1 MTLKDFVCDSIR
13 NKSTDSL
20 LFILNFQV
28 YKNKIYPL
36 FRSILKVNISV
47 TYIKKKILAESPP
60 KVSITFLNS
69 LVITKMSTKN
79 LTSAIYQIVSD
90 NIIVAESVYND
101 YLIMNILV
109 ILIWWPYSRIGEDM
123 TIYEALFCS
132 KYSKKYTI
140 A

>member
-1 MTLKDFVCDSIR
+1 M
-13 NKSTDSL
+13 
-20 LFILNFQV
+20 
-28 YKNKIYPL
+28 
-36 FRSILKVNISV
+36 
-47 TYIKKKILAESPP
+47 AESPP

-90 NIIVAESVYND
+90 NIIVEESVYND

-132 KYSKKYTI
+132 K
-140 A
+140 

>member
-1 MTLKDFVCDSIR
+1 M
-13 NKSTDSL
+13 
-20 LFILNFQV
+20 
-28 YKNKIYPL
+28 
-36 FRSILKVNISV
+36 
-47 TYIKKKILAESPP
+47 LAESPP
-60 KVSITFLNS
+60 KVSITFLNF

-132 KYSKKYTI
+132 K
-140 A
+140 

>member
-1 MTLKDFVCDSIR
+1 M
-13 NKSTDSL
+13 
-20 LFILNFQV
+20 
-28 YKNKIYPL
+28 
-36 FRSILKVNISV
+36 
-47 TYIKKKILAESPP
+47 LAESPP
-60 KVSITFLNS
+60 KVSITFLNF

-90 NIIVAESVYND
+90 NIIVEESVYND

-132 KYSKKYTI
+132 K
-140 A
+140 

>member
-1 MTLKDFVCDSIR
+1 M
-13 NKSTDSL
+13 
-20 LFILNFQV
+20 
-28 YKNKIYPL
+28 
-36 FRSILKVNISV
+36 
-47 TYIKKKILAESPP
+47 LAESPP
-60 KVSITFLNS
+60 KVSITFSNF

-90 NIIVAESVYND
+90 NIIVEESVYND

-132 KYSKKYTI
+132 K
-140 A
+140 

>member
-1 MTLKDFVCDSIR
+1 M
-13 NKSTDSL
+13 
-20 LFILNFQV
+20 
-28 YKNKIYPL
+28 
-36 FRSILKVNISV
+36 KVNISV

-109 ILIWWPYSRIGEDM
+109 LLI
-123 TIYEALFCS
+123 
-132 KYSKKYTI
+132 
-140 A
+140 

>member
-1 MTLKDFVCDSIR
+1 M
-13 NKSTDSL
+13 
-20 LFILNFQV
+20 
-28 YKNKIYPL
+28 
-36 FRSILKVNISV
+36 
-47 TYIKKKILAESPP
+47 AESPP
-60 KVSITFLNS
+60 KVSITFLNF

-90 NIIVAESVYND
+90 NIIVEESVYND

-132 KYSKKYTI
+132 K
-140 A
+140 